1 MTVDGLNVAP
11 PPDTLAESFT
21 GPAGTPVQQ
30 QLDVN
35 PSVDLK
41 NFSATFNDVT
51 FVVGEPDPTQP
62 VVDLNNNSI
71 NTPNPVSDGIT
82 NVGLNIDAVSP
93 NTPSILGD
101 IFSAGSNILD
111 NVAEVSAYVS
121 GGPQLNNTTQ
131 PVQQITASI
140 DDGPQ
145 IKVNDSVTGF
155 QNNFSTPNIA

>member
-1 MTVDGLNVAP
+1 MEHGITP
-11 PPDTLAESFT
+11 PEYNANEVSLSCSWAQH
-21 GPAGTPVQQ
+21 A
-30 QLDVN
+30 VN
-35 PSVDLK
+35 PAETIMNADH
-41 NFSATFNDVT
+41 A
-51 FVVGEPDPTQP
+51 PAQP
-62 VVDLNNNSI
+62 AVDLNNNSI